1 MAKRGPHPEEGRQRK
16 GALARAL
23 GISRPTLDKYLYNDG
38 APPQDENGTYDVEA
52 VAKFIYT
59 SKNEEGSV
67 KGKRYWESEKA
78 RLHCEQL
85 AHNLAA
91 QRGEYISK
99 QEASKTIVPIMAE
112 LGLLLKQE
120 FELVNPSK
128 YVGKDR
134 VECAE
139 INAKSVDLV
148 IRRFRSGVKDLVE
161 A

>member
-1 MAKRGPHPEEGRQRK
+1 MKRGPHPEEGRQRK
-16 GALARAL
+16 SALARAL

-38 APPQDENGTYDVEA
+38 APPQDAEGTYDVEA
-52 VAKFIYT
+52 VAEFIAKL
-59 SKNEEGSV
+59 KNDEGNV
-67 KGKRYWESEKA
+67 KGKKYWESEKA
-78 RLHCEQL
+78 RLHCEQI
-85 AHNLAA
+85 AHNLAT